1 MSSEKSSIVLHTDSE
16 HAVSHLISRVSSRFT
31 FAVRRASPQQHRSV
45 GAAERCVRRLKES
58 TAVLRCDLNQHG
70 VDIPFTEDSLSQVL
84 TYLSLSHNHFGKA
97 PASELSPLECIAE
110 RRLSKPHTSI
120 YGSVVLAEL
129 PQSVLNR
136 APNESRNIE
145 AMYLH
150 AGLGT
155 GPVVQGFVREEGQ
168 MTLRRFVARNLKPIF
183 PIAWKTE
190 LAGDLLLKIDS
201 PAGPP
206 PPLPDV
212 PMGHEDVSEHGPIQG
227 EARGGS
233 PDPGSSGSGVIEY
246 PDGAPPEVIR
256 EMKES
261 ETHDFEF
268 KRGSVKRSQTEVPTV
283 SNRPMTM
290 RRQGP
295 IRAPTPVGSPDMNV
309 EGFEKTDGCPACQSG
324 MVAPGIRHSAKCKRR
339 FAEFEA
345 RSRGESRTALDAA
358 VSEEERLERERS
370 DAVNVESEAHVTLPE
385 RTTPASAPVA
395 EDMEV
400 ELDVSLTGDPNPE
413 SLVAYE
419 RRFKRPSDV
428 PTEQLEREMNE
439 EVENRMDALE
449 TGLYWS
455 DSGQPVLSSLV
466 WSLDGPVVGMPAT
479 GPDMFDGSTS
489 SIQFHGNDGHQS
501 EAMQLG
507 GSTVL
512 LWKPDEVIDDSTLAT
527 LDAKLGFEGMKEEI
541 RNLNDCGTG
550 ETMSETQV
558 NNLKHRYPNLRII
571 TCRWVSAY
579 KNEQRVRC
587 RIVAK
592 DIKRGTSARSLGF
605 SSPTPSIEGL
615 HAILTLAANRG
626 YIFRALDVAHAFMHS
641 PMPPGEHVAL
651 RLPLSVSAEDGQPV
665 FMYLFRSLNG
675 LRNASMHWLSL
686 LSRTIRKLGLWA
698 DETEPC
704 IYGGN
709 VKGLGHALLVAYVDD
724 VLLASENEKVQKA
737 VEEAIGKVVPVKC
750 TGSILAG
757 DKGGGTLTFIGR
769 KISRSPGHLQVT
781 LSVSDEY
788 LKTAFEAYDIVSGSK
803 HVPDVAAHL
812 EKTVSDKLGSQ
823 LLSPEAYAKFRRTLG
838 KLPWLAQTR
847 HDLKVWLSLIG
858 TQQSAPKHGTEMALR
873 AVLRFLFAD
882 RNVHLMLPS
891 PEYDSLNFPERSR
904 MNQFLHSFADASFAP
919 YRFNSRKG
927 ISGGVVF
934 CEGGLVRSFAR
945 QQQALSLS
953 SCEAELYA
961 LQMVSQESVAFTKFC
976 HRVLFSLDEISEP
989 ECVEVMLESDSS
1001 SALQLIQALDLP
1013 KRSRHVEIR
1022 LLWIRGQVES
1032 GKIKIRHR
1040 PGLENVADLFTKC
1053 LPSKDFLRHRTTLGI
1068 LTIDAP
1074 LDDLLA
1080 LSMSKPK
1087 RKLAVVELCCREGS
1101 MIQKACETSGFRYC
1115 GVTKDVELKS
1125 VLLQVKRFV
1134 DEQRLLGNWVH
1145 LHISTPCTSGS
1156 PLKNFSGNVET
1167 QADSE
1172 WKGIMDAVPK
1182 YLDEGIV
1189 ADSVSFELPRS
1200 NSIWDRSE
1208 TKHVLEKGDLKFCQD
1223 VHLCQAGYK
1232 GKDGLP
1238 IGKIMRFR
1246 STHEQFCLSLRGR
1259 FGKCS
1264 CEKHSP
1270 LDQVSWT
1277 DTGFYNKTLARGIL
1291 NGAKA
1296 NGKNR

>member
-1 MSSEKSSIVLHTDSE
+1 M
-16 HAVSHLISRVSSRFT
+16 
-31 FAVRRASPQQHRSV
+31 
-45 GAAERCVRRLKES
+45 
-58 TAVLRCDLNQHG
+58 
-70 VDIPFTEDSLSQVL
+70 
-84 TYLSLSHNHFGKA
+84 
-97 PASELSPLECIAE
+97 
-110 RRLSKPHTSI
+110 
-120 YGSVVLAEL
+120 
-129 PQSVLNR
+129 
-136 APNESRNIE
+136 
-145 AMYLH
+145 
-150 AGLGT
+150 
-155 GPVVQGFVREEGQ
+155 
-168 MTLRRFVARNLKPIF
+168 
-183 PIAWKTE
+183 
-190 LAGDLLLKIDS
+190 
-201 PAGPP
+201 
-206 PPLPDV
+206 
-212 PMGHEDVSEHGPIQG
+212 
-227 EARGGS
+227 
-233 PDPGSSGSGVIEY
+233 
-246 PDGAPPEVIR
+246 
-256 EMKES
+256 
-261 ETHDFEF
+261 
-268 KRGSVKRSQTEVPTV
+268 
-283 SNRPMTM
+283 
-290 RRQGP
+290 
-295 IRAPTPVGSPDMNV
+295 
-309 EGFEKTDGCPACQSG
+309 
-324 MVAPGIRHSAKCKRR
+324 
-339 FAEFEA
+339 
-345 RSRGESRTALDAA
+345 
-358 VSEEERLERERS
+358 
-370 DAVNVESEAHVTLPE
+370 
-385 RTTPASAPVA
+385 
-395 EDMEV
+395 
-400 ELDVSLTGDPNPE
+400 
-413 SLVAYE
+413 
-419 RRFKRPSDV
+419 
-428 PTEQLEREMNE
+428 
-439 EVENRMDALE
+439 
-449 TGLYWS
+449 
-455 DSGQPVLSSLV
+455 LSSLV

-558 NNLKHRYPNLRII
+558 NNLKHKYPNLRII

-769 KISRSPGHLQVT
+769 KISRSPCHLQVT

-838 KLPWLAQTR
+838 KLLWLAQTR

-976 HRVLFSLDEISEP
+976 HRVVF
-989 ECVEVMLESDSS
+989 
-1001 SALQLIQALDLP
+1001 
-1013 KRSRHVEIR
+1013 
-1022 LLWIRGQVES
+1022 
-1032 GKIKIRHR
+1032 
-1040 PGLENVADLFTKC
+1040 
-1053 LPSKDFLRHRTTLGI
+1053 
-1068 LTIDAP
+1068 
-1074 LDDLLA
+1074 
-1080 LSMSKPK
+1080 
-1087 RKLAVVELCCREGS
+1087 
-1101 MIQKACETSGFRYC
+1101 
-1115 GVTKDVELKS
+1115 
-1125 VLLQVKRFV
+1125 
-1134 DEQRLLGNWVH
+1134 
-1145 LHISTPCTSGS
+1145 
-1156 PLKNFSGNVET
+1156 
-1167 QADSE
+1167 
-1172 WKGIMDAVPK
+1172 
-1182 YLDEGIV
+1182 
-1189 ADSVSFELPRS
+1189 
-1200 NSIWDRSE
+1200 
-1208 TKHVLEKGDLKFCQD
+1208 
-1223 VHLCQAGYK
+1223 
-1232 GKDGLP
+1232 
-1238 IGKIMRFR
+1238 
-1246 STHEQFCLSLRGR
+1246 
-1259 FGKCS
+1259 FG
-1264 CEKHSP
+1264 
-1270 LDQVSWT
+1270 
-1277 DTGFYNKTLARGIL
+1277 
-1291 NGAKA
+1291 
-1296 NGKNR
+1296 